1 MINFRPK
8 AFLFDL
14 NGTMID
20 DMHFHLEVWHKI
32 LNEDLNAGL
41 TMEQVRGQM
50 YGKNHELLERVFGAG
65 RFTLE
70 EANSISR
77 LKEDRYQ
84 EMYRPHM
91 KLLPGLPELLEKAAG
106 LNIKMAIGSAAIP
119 YNIDFVL
126 DTLHIRR
133 YFQTIVSAE
142 DVLNS
147 KPDPETYLK
156 AAELLG
162 VHPSDCLVFEDAP
175 KGVEAAQRAGIQ
187 SVAITTLHSP
197 EEFSG
202 LRNILLFVK
211 DYHDSRL
218 LNIL

>member
-1 MINFRPK
+1 MSDFRPK

-20 DMHFHLEVWHKI
+20 DMHFHLEVWHSV
-32 LNEDLNAGL
+32 LNDDLKAGL
-41 TMEQVRGQM
+41 TIEEVRSHM

-70 EANSISR
+70 ESNRISR
-77 LKEDRYQ
+77 KKEDRYQ

-91 KLLPGLPELLEKAAG
+91 KLLPGLPELLERAASV
-106 LNIKMAIGSAAIP
+106 NIKMAIGSAAIP

-126 DTLHIRR
+126 DTLHIRH
-133 YFQTIVSAE
+133 YFQAIVSAE

-156 AAELLG
+156 AAELLA
-162 VHPSDCLVFEDAP
+162 VNPSDCLVFEDAP

-202 LRNILLFVK
+202 LTNILMFVK
-211 DYHDSRL
+211 DYYDPRFL
-218 LNIL
+218 TIL